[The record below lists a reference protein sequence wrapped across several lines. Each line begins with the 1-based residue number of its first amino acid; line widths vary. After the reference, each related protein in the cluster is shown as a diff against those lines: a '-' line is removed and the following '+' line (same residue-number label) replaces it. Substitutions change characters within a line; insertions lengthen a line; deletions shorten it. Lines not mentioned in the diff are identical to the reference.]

1 VAGTSRRK
9 RRPPQAAAA
18 DAVTGDREQRSGAG
32 MSGILSAL
40 RRSARRLMPALALML
55 LTGQALAQ
63 LPLQLSKPAANAP
76 AKSAQVA
83 DDANPRAK
91 AEQQL
96 AEARRQ
102 LEASG
107 PVGSGGALSSERQR
121 LLERLVV
128 SYGERLKLLDE
139 LDALR
144 DGRTDQARRQ
154 ALNAEFAGPPP
165 YSALRV
171 DALRQEFDAER
182 ERLQTLASGE
192 RALDA
197 QKRTQVELQRRSQE
211 AVRLA
216 EDRLARARNDAEAEK
231 ERQAVEVATLR
242 RQLTDAE
249 LANMLTGEERI
260 QAERKILQAA
270 ASEQQDLIARVLP
283 QQRLTKDESD
293 QQQARLRNNLNKLA
307 AETDRRLADNTRRAA
322 ERERLAKETG
332 AGEPSLDDVRRL
344 KLLDETLETDRVVL
358 MTLNWLQNLNQAF
371 SEAWAQR
378 FAGLSTSDAGVRQK
392 VVATLSKIREE
403 LRTRK
408 PLFEELAAGA
418 GVAVRDQELRI
429 DSAALDAPA
438 AAHETAVLD
447 VLRQRQEAYQR
458 LILAAER
465 ADRQLERWLSGDFG
479 FSGEAGTSYLKVG
492 ALELLQK
499 LKHVWDFEMFAVE
512 DSTVVD
518 GKTVTVTYGVTIGKS
533 IGALLLFILGYW
545 LFSRLARRLQ
555 RVMVDRFG
563 VNQQLASVIRRWV
576 MISLGLVL
584 LVFILNLARIPL
596 TAFAFMGG
604 ALAIGVGFG
613 TQTIIKNVISG
624 IIILFERKIRVG
636 DIIAIGGTT
645 GHVTAVDLRASTVR
659 SFDGVEALVPNS
671 SFLENQVV
679 NWTYSNSQIR
689 REIRIGIAYGSP
701 VHEAADIIAGCAED
715 HGQVLK
721 DPPPAVFFED
731 FGDNA
736 LVMALVFWVELNA
749 SVPGRRIDSDL
760 RFAIEKRLRTAGI
773 DIPFP
778 QRDIRLSVGD
788 ALPVQVVPAAGSPP
802 DARGR
807 LPG

>member
-1 VAGTSRRK
+1 MT
-9 RRPPQAAAA
+9 
-18 DAVTGDREQRSGAG
+18 GAG
-32 MSGILSAL
+32 KSGCLSKL
-40 RRSARRLMPALALML
+40 RRGALRLMPVLALML

-76 AKSAQVA
+76 AKSAQLA

-154 ALNAEFAGPPP
+154 ARRQALNAEFAGPPP

-197 QKRTQVELQRRSQE
+197 QKRTQVELQRRTQE

-231 ERQAVEVATLR
+231 ERQALEVATLR
-242 RQLTDAE
+242 RQLTDTE
-249 LANMLTGEERI
+249 LANMLTGDERI

-270 ASEQQDLIARVLP
+270 ASELQDLIARVLP

-332 AGEPSLDDVRRL
+332 AGEPSLDGVQRL

-403 LRTRK
+403 LQTRK

-438 AAHETAVLD
+438 AAYETAVLD

-479 FSGEAGTSYLKVG
+479 FSDEAGASYLKVG

-499 LKHVWDFEMFAVE
+499 MKHVWDFEMFAVE

-518 GKTVTVTYGVTIGKS
+518 GKKVTVTYGVTIGKS

-555 RVMVDRFG
+555 RIMVNRFG

-584 LVFILNLARIPL
+584 LVFILNVARIPL

-604 ALAIGVGFG
+604 ALAIGIGFG

-689 REIRIGIAYGSP
+689 REIRVGIAYGSP
-701 VHEAADIIAGCAED
+701 VREAADIIAGCAED

-731 FGDNA
+731 FGESA

-778 QRDIRLSVGD
+778 QRDIRLNVGD
-788 ALPVQVVPAAGSPP
+788 ALPVQVVPAAGGS
-802 DARGR
+802 

>member
-1 VAGTSRRK
+1 MAGTSRRK

>member
-1 VAGTSRRK
+1 M
-9 RRPPQAAAA
+9 
-18 DAVTGDREQRSGAG
+18 TGDREQRSGAG

>member
-1 VAGTSRRK
+1 MSR
-9 RRPPQAAAA
+9 
-18 DAVTGDREQRSGAG
+18 VLT
-32 MSGILSAL
+32 AL
-40 RRSARRLMPALALML
+40 RRGATRLIPALALTL
-55 LTGQALAQ
+55 LAGHALAQ
-63 LPLQLSKPAANAP
+63 FPFKPAKPPAAAP
-76 AKSAQVA
+76 AKEAATAESA
-83 DDANPRAK
+83 DPRAR
-91 AEQQL
+91 AEKQL
-96 AEARRQ
+96 ADARRL

-107 PVGSGGALSSERQR
+107 PVGGNGALTSERQR

-128 SYGERLKLLDE
+128 AYGERLKLFDE

-144 DGRTDQARRQ
+144 DGRNDQARRQ
-154 ALNAEFAGPPP
+154 ALYAEFAGPPP

-171 DALRQEFDAER
+171 DALRQEYDADR

-192 RALDA
+192 RALEA
-197 QKRTQVELQRRSQE
+197 QKRTQLEMQRRAQE

-216 EDRLARARNDAEAEK
+216 EDRLARARSDAEAEK
-231 ERQAVEVATLR
+231 ERQAVELAALR

-249 LANMLTGEERI
+249 LANMLAGDERI
-260 QAERKILQAA
+260 QAERKTLQAA
-270 ASEQQDLIARVLP
+270 AGELQDLIARVLP
-283 QQRLTKDESD
+283 QQRLTKDESE
-293 QQQARLRNNLNKLA
+293 QQQARLRDTVNKLA

-322 ERERLAKETG
+322 DRERLTKDTA
-332 AGEPSLDDVRRL
+332 AGEPSLADIRRL

-358 MTLNWLQNLNQAF
+358 MTLNWLQNLSQAVG
-371 SEAWAQR
+371 EAWKQR
-378 FAGLSTSDAGVRQK
+378 YAGLSTNDAGVRQK
-392 VVATLSKIREE
+392 VVATLSRFREDM
-403 LRTRK
+403 RTRK

-418 GVAVRDQELRI
+418 RIAARDQELRI
-429 DSAALDAPA
+429 DGTAFDAAA

-447 VLRQRQEAYQR
+447 VLRQRVAAYER

-465 ADRQLERWLSGDFG
+465 FDRQLERWLAGDFG
-479 FSGEAGTSYLKVG
+479 FSGEAAGSYWKVG

-533 IGALLLFILGYW
+533 IGALMLFILGYW

-576 MISLGLVL
+576 MISLAIVL
-584 LVFILNLARIPL
+584 IVFILNLARIPL
-596 TAFAFMGG
+596 TVFAFMGG
-604 ALAIGVGFG
+604 ALAIGIGFG

-636 DIIAIGGTT
+636 DIIQLGGTT

-659 SFDGVEALVPNS
+659 GFDGVEALVPNS

-778 QRDIRLSVGD
+778 QRDIRLNVGD
-788 ALPVQVVPAAGSPP
+788 ALPVQVVPAAGGS
-802 DARGR
+802 